1 MKKNLLKSLAVT
13 ELVRTFALV
22 IELQRHIEILLLDHD
37 CVIVPDFGGFVAHA
51 VSARYDEEDQLF
63 LPPFRTLGFNP
74 LLSLNDSVLVQSYME
89 AYDLSYPEGLRR
101 IESEVAELKQQLSD
115 HGHYTMDSLGTLSVN
130 QEGNYEFEPSEAGV
144 LTPALYGLSSFAIQP
159 LEEEILTD
167 ASSVTAEKVS
177 INDGHRQEDAERQPA
192 LLDFTDS
199 DDDSHDAVEVKLSWI
214 RNAVAVA
221 AAVAMFFL
229 LATPV
234 ANSNL
239 GSQAMS
245 QLQNNV
251 LYKLIPQDTNMLPAE
266 PVQSAAVLAENEK
279 VEDPVNADKPL
290 EAVKK
295 DITVDAE
302 TAEKVVKTE
311 AAEVHKPSATY
322 CIVVASQVKKSNA
335 EYFVD
340 QLHKQGY
347 KEAQVYIH
355 NDIVRVICGEYAT
368 EAEAYRNLNKLS
380 EKEEFWEAWVYK
392 KKA

>member
-1 MKKNLLKSLAVT
+1 MAVT
-13 ELVRTFALV
+13 ELVSTFALV

-63 LPPFRTLGFNP
+63 LPPLRTLGFNP
-74 LLSLNDSVLVQSYME
+74 QLCLNDSVLVQSYME
-89 AYDLSYPEGLRR
+89 AYDLSYPEALRR
-101 IESEVAELKQQLSD
+101 IEAEVAELKQQLNNQ
-115 HGHYTMDSLGTLSVN
+115 GYYAMDSLGTLRVN
-130 QEGNYEFEPSEAGV
+130 KEGNYEFEPSEAGI
-144 LTPALYGLSSFAIQP
+144 LTPALYGLSSFALQP
-159 LEEEILTD
+159 LEDELSVD
-167 ASSVTAEKVS
+167 ASSVVAEKIS
-177 INDGHRQEDAERQPA
+177 ISESNYREDTESQPA
-192 LLDFTDS
+192 LLDFTD
-199 DDDSHDAVEVKLSWI
+199 DDDYHGTVEVKLSWI

-221 AAVAMFFL
+221 AAIAVFFM

-245 QLQNNV
+245 QLQNTV

-266 PVQSAAVLAENEK
+266 PVQPTVAVAEKEK
-279 VEDPVNADKPL
+279 VAEPVKSAKQSD
-290 EAVKK
+290 AVK
-295 DITVDAE
+295 TVN
-302 TAEKVVKTE
+302 VVKAQDSKPHAKPE
-311 AAEVHKPSATY
+311 PAEVRKPTATY

-335 EYFVD
+335 EYFVN

-355 NDIVRVICGEYAT
+355 NDIVRVICGEFAT
-368 EAEAYRNLNKLS
+368 ESEAYQRLNKLS
-380 EKEEFWEAWVYK
+380 HKEDFLEAWVYK